1 MHRAVAIFFVLC
13 VGAAALRPRAVG
25 LRRVAAPR
33 ARAPKTMDEWKEFRR
48 KEGAPSAAAKK
59 ATELD
64 RRAERWAAAV
74 GASVD
79 ALAGFSPAR
88 RESFLDEWE
97 LENPPPPPPAA
108 PAAHELT
115 ESSAEV
121 DVSWEKRVQFEA
133 LRDGNALRQ
142 NDILGDALK
151 REGGGG

>member
-25 LRRVAAPR
+25 LR
-33 ARAPKTMDEWKEFRR
+33 
-48 KEGAPSAAAKK
+48 AAAKK

-97 LENPPPPPPAA
+97 LENPPPPAAAA

-142 NDILGDALK
+142 NDILGDAIK